1 MTARYVAVVLLL
13 GAAGAV
19 GLRVF
24 RARFDL
30 EEIHGALIGGALA
43 VGGAIAG
50 LILSAWGFDRGQKQ
64 FFGALLLGI
73 LGRLMIY
80 GATLIYVALGTPVN
94 LIATVVAMLGF
105 HVIFMVV
112 EIHFALR
119 RLRAGKQT
127 AAGSLAG

>member
-1 MTARYVAVVLLL
+1 VTARYVTVVLLV

-30 EEIHGALIGGALA
+30 EEINGALIGGALA
-43 VGGAIAG
+43 VAGAIAG

-64 FFGALLLGI
+64 FFAALLLGI
-73 LGRLMIY
+73 LGRLVIY
-80 GATLIYVALGTPVN
+80 GATLIYVALGTSVN

-105 HVIFMVV
+105 HVVFMVV
-112 EIHFALR
+112 EINFALR
-119 RLRAGKQT
+119 RLRAGKQPQ
-127 AAGSLAG
+127 GV

>member
-1 MTARYVAVVLLL
+1 MTARYVTVVLLV

-30 EEIHGALIGGALA
+30 EEINGALIGGALA
-43 VGGAIAG
+43 VAGAIAG

-64 FFGALLLGI
+64 FFAALLLGI
-73 LGRLMIY
+73 LGRLVIY
-80 GATLIYVALGTPVN
+80 GATLIYVALGTSAN

-105 HVIFMVV
+105 HVVFMVV
-112 EIHFALR
+112 EINFALR
-119 RLRAGKQT
+119 RLRAGKQRQ
-127 AAGSLAG
+127 GV